1 MWVWLLSFAA
11 AHSMHRL
18 CRLKHHYCDWCMC
31 GMSKVRHID
40 SPRDTGKDASIKAY
54 TNEILSTIREI
65 VKINAMFREHVQYFV
80 QTADL
85 QDSWKLVG

>member
-1 MWVWLLSFAA
+1 MLAPPPPQRAFAC
-11 AHSMHRL
+11 HGLRQV
-18 CRLKHHYCDWCMC
+18 K
-31 GMSKVRHID
+31 HID
-40 SPRDTGKDASIKAY
+40 APRDTGKDATTKAY

-85 QDSWKLVG
+85 QDSWKLVRRMCVWGGGVV